1 MIRLNYAI
9 LLYNNRE
16 KRAAGKQ
23 FQLYKSKLQTHKP
36 PNPDTEVMISVCV
49 CVGGGG
55 GEIAHVPSNHSVP
68 TPSLPLSQMESV
80 AARLGSMLQLGD
92 EQQHGSGDGGSKR
105 RGGSEKIED
114 SVSERQRK
122 VGNSILWEEE
132 EEDYQEPDDAIP
144 YRERRLTSWF

>member
-9 LLYNNRE
+9 LLYNNGE

-36 PNPDTEVMISVCV
+36 PNPDPEVMM
-49 CVGGGG
+49 GGGG
-55 GEIAHVPSNHSVP
+55 GGGGYDCPCPIKPL
-68 TPSLPLSQMESV
+68 SLSLSQMESV

-105 RGGSEKIED
+105 RVGSEKMKDEED
-114 SVSERQRK
+114 SLSERQRK
-122 VGNSILWEEE
+122 VGNSILWEED